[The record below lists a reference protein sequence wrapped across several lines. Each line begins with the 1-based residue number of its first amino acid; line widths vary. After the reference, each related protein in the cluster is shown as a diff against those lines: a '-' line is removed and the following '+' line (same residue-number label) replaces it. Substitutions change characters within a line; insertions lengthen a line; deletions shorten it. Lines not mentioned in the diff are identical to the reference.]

1 MEYILFC
8 KVQLCIL
15 YTGTLFQSKGGW
27 TGGAVYEDKVGGM
40 GVEGRGK
47 GVGGVEGVGRGYR
60 ERG

>member
-27 TGGAVYEDKVGGM
+27 TGGWGTGIKGGGV
-40 GVEGRGK
+40 GVEGARAG
-47 GVGGVEGVGRGYR
+47 
-60 ERG
+60 